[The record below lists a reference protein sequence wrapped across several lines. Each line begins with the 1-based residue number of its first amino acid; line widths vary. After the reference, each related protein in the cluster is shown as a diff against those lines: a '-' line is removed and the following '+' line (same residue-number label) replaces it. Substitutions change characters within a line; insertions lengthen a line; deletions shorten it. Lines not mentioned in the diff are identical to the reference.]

1 MPRNARIVVPNT
13 PHHIVQRGHNKQ
25 VVFAGDDDYQYY
37 LENLFEWK
45 EQLNCKVYA
54 WCLMTNHIHLI
65 INPGNEIDSLA
76 KLMKRLAGK
85 QTRYVNRLEKRTGS
99 LWEGRYKSSPV
110 ETDAY
115 LLACCR
121 YVELN
126 PVRAKMVEK
135 PEDYRWSSYKEKTG
149 LKEVKNIDIDPC
161 YLSLGETPEQ
171 RMTRY
176 KQWVETDVT
185 EYELKSIR
193 EAMQRG
199 QPTGSLLFAESIENK
214 LGIRLSLNKPGRPKK
229 EMEQIQEARVNYGI
243 N

>member
-1 MPRNARIVVPNT
+1 MPRMARIVVPNT

-25 VVFAGDDDYQYY
+25 VVFVSDDDYQYY

-45 EQLNCKVYA
+45 EQLNCKVHA

-65 INPGNEIDSLA
+65 VNPNEDVDNLG

-135 PEDYRWSSYKEKTG
+135 AEDYRWSSYQEKIGIKEQKHM
-149 LKEVKNIDIDPC
+149 DIDAC
-161 YLSLGETPEQ
+161 YLSLGDKQEQ
-171 RMTRY
+171 RITRY
-176 KQWVETDVT
+176 KQWVESDVSEQET
-185 EYELKSIR
+185 KSIR
-193 EAMQRG
+193 EAM
-199 QPTGSLLFAESIENK
+199 PTGGRLFAESIEKK

-229 EMEQIQEARVNYGI
+229 EVGQIKEAGVYYEYS
-243 N
+243 

>member
-1 MPRNARIVVPNT
+1 MPRKARIVVPNT

-25 VVFAGDDDYQYY
+25 TVFVSDDDYQYY
-37 LENLFEWK
+37 LENVFEWK

-65 INPGNEIDSLA
+65 VNPGDESDSLG

-99 LWEGRYKSSPV
+99 LWEGRYKSSPI

-135 PEDYRWSSYKEKTG
+135 PEDYRWSSYQEKIR
-149 LKEVKNIDIDPC
+149 LKEQKYVDVDAC
-161 YLSLGETPEQ
+161 YLSLGNTEEQ
-171 RMTRY
+171 RIARY
-176 KQWVETDVT
+176 KQWVESDVS
-185 EYELKSIR
+185 EQEIKSIR
-193 EAMQRG
+193 EAMQHG
-199 QPTGSLLFAESIENK
+199 HPTGSKLFAESIEKK
-214 LGIRLSLNKPGRPKK
+214 LGIRLSLNKPGRPRK
-229 EMEQIQEARVNYGI
+229 EIEQIKEKGVHYGFY
-243 N
+243 

>member
-1 MPRNARIVVPNT
+1 MPRKARIVVPNT

-25 VVFAGDDDYQYY
+25 VVFVSDDDCRYY
-37 LENLFEWK
+37 LENVFEWK

-65 INPGNEIDSLA
+65 INPGNEVDNLG

-85 QTRYVNRLEKRTGS
+85 QTRYINRLEKRTGS
-99 LWEGRYKSSPV
+99 LWEGRYKSSPI

-135 PEDYRWSSYKEKTG
+135 PEEYRWSSYQEKIG
-149 LKEVKNIDIDPC
+149 LKEQDKMDADAC
-161 YLSLGETPEQ
+161 YLSLGETQEQ
-171 RMTRY
+171 RMARY
-176 KQWVETDVT
+176 KQWVESEVS
-185 EYELKSIR
+185 EQEIKSIR

-199 QPTGSLLFAESIENK
+199 HPTGSPLFTEVIEKK
-214 LGIRLSLNKPGRPKK
+214 LDIRLSLNKPGRPRK
-229 EMEQIQEARVNYGI
+229 QINKRGGVI
-243 N
+243 L

>member
-1 MPRNARIVVPNT
+1 MPRMARIVVPNT

-25 VVFAGDDDYQYY
+25 VVFVSEDDYQYY
-37 LENLFEWK
+37 LENMFEWK

-65 INPGNEIDSLA
+65 INPGDDVDNLG

-99 LWEGRYKSSPV
+99 LWEGRYKSSPI

-135 PEDYRWSSYKEKTG
+135 PEDYRWSSYLEKVG
-149 LKEVKNIDIDPC
+149 LKKQKNMDSDAC
-161 YLSLGETPEQ
+161 YLSLGNTQEQ
-171 RMTRY
+171 RMKLY
-176 KQWVETDVT
+176 KQWVESNVS
-185 EYELKSIR
+185 EQEIKSIR
-193 EAMQRG
+193 EAMQHG
-199 QPTGSLLFAESIENK
+199 HPTGSQTFASSIEKK
-214 LGIRLSLNKPGRPKK
+214 LGVRLSLNKPGRPKK
-229 EMEQIQEARVNYGI
+229 EHNQIKEAGVRYGF
-243 N
+243 